1 MEFSKSMMTISGKP
15 VAHATRDALYVAA
28 VKVDYVKRT
37 YAPAVV
43 VAVLPVVHAV
53 FPPSFVGTP
62 PFSRHIIIL
71 QSPAGGFQCVGFPAL
86 IIHMIRRHAKVERTS
101 QCYATDDDGSCGIM
115 SGRTACRCKINA
127 VSSIISSAYAPDAYI
142 PSPVASP
149 VRARYDGFG
158 CVIGGTVKEGQ
169 SR

>member
-1 MEFSKSMMTISGKP
+1 MMTISGKP

-71 QSPAGGFQCVGFPAL
+71 QTPAGGFQRVGFPAL
-86 IIHMIRRHAKVERTS
+86 IIHMIRRHTKVERAS
-101 QCYATDDDGSCGIM
+101 QCHAADDDGSCGIM
-115 SGRTACRCKINA
+115 PGRTACWCKINA
-127 VSSIISSAYAPDAYI
+127 VSCIIPATYTPDAYI

-149 VRARYDGFG
+149 VRARHNGFG
-158 CVIGGTVKEGQ
+158 SVIGGTVKEGQ
-169 SR
+169 SG

>member
-1 MEFSKSMMTISGKP
+1 M
-15 VAHATRDALYVAA
+15 AHATGDALYVAA
-28 VKVDYVKRT
+28 VKIDYIKRT

-53 FPPSFVGTP
+53 FPPSFIGTP

-71 QSPAGGFQCVGFPAL
+71 QSPAGSFQRVGLSAL
-86 IIHMIRRHAKVERTS
+86 IIHMIRRHAKVERAS

-127 VSSIISSAYAPDAYI
+127 VSSIITATYAPDSYI
-142 PSPVASP
+142 SSPVTSP
-149 VRARYDGFG
+149 IRARYDGFG